1 MAKIISIRPKMVL
14 LVMLVLALMGLG
26 ATVTTAQSSVTITI
40 ESWRTD
46 DVNLWDTFIADFNAS
61 HPEITVK
68 FEPTKPDQ
76 YNGALSAK
84 LGSGTA
90 GDIITCRPFTLS
102 LDMYNQG
109 QLVDLSSLPGMEN
122 FSTFA
127 KHAWSTPDDATTF
140 CVPMASVLHGFIYNK
155 DYFDAHGFTEP
166 ATYEDFLALLQ
177 KIKDEGSM
185 TPLALG
191 VKDGWAE
198 TSMGF
203 DNIGPNFWGG
213 EEGVDG
219 LLNGSRRYNDP
230 GFLAAFDALSKW
242 APYLGDGAAAES
254 YPDSQVLF
262 TSGKAAIFPAGS
274 WEISGFESTASFAMG
289 AFKAPPPAGMSDCY
303 VSNEIDIAMGINAAS
318 TNQDAAKTF
327 LSYVASQQFETLY
340 AQGLPG
346 FFPLGNFDITLSD
359 PLANTFLGW
368 TQQCGST
375 LRSSYQLP
383 SPPAS
388 STTGVETDLWNTNT
402 QLVLGQITAQQAAD
416 KIDSDMYSWFQPV
429 GTPAATQASS

>member
-1 MAKIISIRPKMVL
+1 MLLMALSTARVHAADNVT
-14 LVMLVLALMGLG
+14 LV
-26 ATVTTAQSSVTITI
+26 I

-46 DVNLWDTFIADFNAS
+46 DVSLWDTFIAGFNKV

-68 FEPTKPDQ
+68 FQPTKPDQ

-84 LGSGTA
+84 LSSGTA
-90 GDIITCRPFTLS
+90 GDLITCRPFTLS
-102 LDMYNQG
+102 LNMFNAG
-109 QLVDLSSLPGMEN
+109 QLADLTKLPGLEN

-127 KHAWSTPDDATTF
+127 KHAWSTTDDKTTF

-166 ATYEDFLALLQ
+166 KTYEDFLALLD
-177 KIKDEGSM
+177 KIKAEGSM

-213 EEGVDG
+213 QDGNLG
-219 LLNGSRRYNDP
+219 LLNGTRQYNDK
-230 GFLAAFDALSKW
+230 GFSAAFDALSKW
-242 APYLGDGAAAES
+242 SPYLGKGFEAETYS
-254 YPDSQVLF
+254 DSQNLF

-274 WEISGFESTASFAMG
+274 WEISGFEQAASFKMG
-289 AFKAPPPAGMSDCY
+289 AFKAPPPADAKQCY
-303 VSNEIDIAMGINAAS
+303 VSNEIDIALGLNAAS
-318 TNQDAAKTF
+318 KNADAAKTF
-327 LSYVASQQFETLY
+327 LSYVASQDFETAY

-346 FFPLGNFDITLSD
+346 FFPLGNYKITLSD

-375 LRSSYQLP
+375 LRSSYLLP
-383 SPPAS
+383 APAKG
-388 STTGVETDLWNTNT
+388 TTDVETDLWNNLALMLSGK
-402 QLVLGQITAQQAAD
+402 QTAQQTADTVQKNMAA
-416 KIDSDMYSWFQPV
+416 WFHP
-429 GTPAATQASS
+429 GASMAATAAATP

>member
-1 MAKIISIRPKMVL
+1 MKKLIIVCAVLVL
-14 LVMLVLALMGLG
+14 LLSAVGAHAQGNVTLV
-26 ATVTTAQSSVTITI
+26 I
-40 ESWRTD
+40 ESWRTGD
-46 DVNLWDTFIADFNAS
+46 EAVWDTIIADFNKT

-84 LGSGTA
+84 ISSGTA
-90 GDIITCRPFTLS
+90 GDIITCRPFTFS
-102 LDMYNQG
+102 LDMYTKG
-109 QLVDLSSLPGMEN
+109 QLTDLTSLPGMEN

-127 KHAWSTPDDATTF
+127 KHAWSTPDDKTTF

-166 ATYEDFLALLQ
+166 KTYEEFLTLLD
-177 KIKDEGSM
+177 KIKAEGSM

-213 EEGVDG
+213 EDGVDG
-219 LLNGSRRYNDP
+219 LLKGTRKYNDP

-242 APYLGDGAAAES
+242 SPYLGEGFEAETYS
-254 YPDSQVLF
+254 DSQNLF

-274 WEISGFESTASFAMG
+274 WEISGFETNASFAMG
-289 AFKAPPPAGMSDCY
+289 AFKAPPPADAKQCY
-303 VSNEIDIAMGINAAS
+303 VSNEIDIAMGVNAAS
-318 TNQDAAKTF
+318 PNQDAAKTF
-327 LSYVASQQFETLY
+327 LTYAASQDFETLY
-340 AQGLPG
+340 SQGLPG
-346 FFPLGNFDITLSD
+346 FFPLGTYKITLDD

-368 TQQCGST
+368 TQECGST

-383 SPPAS
+383 SPPQDAS
-388 STTGVETDLWNTNT
+388 GVVGVETDLWNTNT
-402 QLVLGQITAQQAAD
+402 LLLSGKLTPQQAAD
-416 KIDSDMYSWFQPV
+416 TIQGNLDKWFKPT
-429 GTPAATQASS
+429 GS